1 MKLDEYQ
8 RLTQRTDQA
17 PKGRRDDVLIPLLGV
32 AGEIGTLLAEHKKHL
47 RDGPAYKLY
56 PARVAEELGDILWYV
71 ANLATKFDLSLAQI
85 ARDNLAKTADRFGP
99 SEASDGRFFD
109 ADFPEDERL
118 PRHLLVTFE
127 DREVDGVRQT
137 VAKTDDGQPLGDPLT
152 DNAHVPDGYRFH
164 DVFHLAYAAH
174 LGWSPV
180 ARRNLGCKRRSDPR
194 IDEVEDGGRA
204 IVTEEAIAAFMFDY
218 AAGHGFFESVE
229 SVDFANLKTIKSL
242 TAGFEVKVRAAREW
256 ETAILAGF
264 EMWRRL
270 RDGYGGTVRVDL
282 NRREIAY
289 VG

>member
-1 MKLDEYQ
+1 MRLDEYQ
-8 RLTQRTDQA
+8 RLAQRTDQA
-17 PKGRRDDVLIPLLGV
+17 PKGRHDDVLIPLLGV
-32 AGEIGTLLAEHKKHL
+32 AGEIGTLLAEHKKYL
-47 RDGPAYKLY
+47 RDGPAYELY
-56 PARVAEELGDILWYV
+56 PARLAEELGDILWYV

-85 ARDNLAKTADRFGP
+85 ATDNLAKTTDRFGP
-99 SEASDGRFFD
+99 SKASDGRFFD
-109 ADFPEDERL
+109 ADFPEAERL

-127 DREVDGVRQT
+127 DREVDGVRQA
-137 VAKTDDGQPLGDPLT
+137 VARTDHGQPLGDPLT

-180 ARRNLGCKRRSDPR
+180 TRRNLACKRRSDPR

-218 AAGHGFFESVE
+218 AAGHGFFESVD

-242 TAGFEVKVRAAREW
+242 TDGFEVRVRTAREW

-264 EMWRRL
+264 VVWRRL
-270 RDGYGGTVRVDL
+270 RDGDGGTIRVDL
-282 NRREIAY
+282 DRREIAY
-289 VG
+289 VD